1 MLNQWMGQ
9 MPNASEHGVLI
20 DKMLEFCHW
29 FMLILFVG
37 WSAFFLL
44 TLFKFH
50 KSRHPKAD
58 YHGVKSH
65 VSSHVEV
72 MVVLIEAVL
81 LLGFAFPLWGKRVL
95 DLPKANALR
104 IRVVGQQF
112 AWNFHYPG
120 ADGVF
125 GKQEA
130 RLISSSNQLGL
141 DPKDPAG
148 KDDIV
153 VPNELHIPVDRPV
166 VLEISSK
173 DVIHSFAVPAMRIGQ
188 DAIPGT
194 RAPIWFTPV
203 KTGDYE
209 IICGQLCGQS
219 HYNMRA
225 IMTVDTEADY
235 AEWLKQKAQLNAKQ

>member
-1 MLNQWMGQ
+1 MLNQLIGQ
-9 MPNASEHGVLI
+9 TPNASEHGVLI

-50 KSRHPKAD
+50 KSRHPKAN
-58 YHGVKSH
+58 YHGVKNH
-65 VSSHVEV
+65 VSSHVEL
-72 MVVLIEAVL
+72 MVVLVEAVL
-81 LLGFAFPLWGKRVL
+81 LLGFALPLWGKRVN
-95 DLPKANALR
+95 DLPKTNALR
-104 IRVVGQQF
+104 VRVVGQQF
-112 AWNFHYPG
+112 AWNFHYAG

-125 GKQEA
+125 GKQES

-141 DPKDPAG
+141 DPNDPAG
-148 KDDIV
+148 KDDVI
-153 VPNELHIPVDRPV
+153 VPNEIHVPVDRPV

-194 RAPIWFTPV
+194 RAPIWFKPV
-203 KTGDYE
+203 KKGDYE

-225 IMTVDTEADY
+225 ILTVDSEEDY
-235 AEWLKQKAQLNAKQ
+235 AAWIKQKVELNTKK

>member
-1 MLNQWMGQ
+1 MLDQWMGQ
-9 MPNASEHGVLI
+9 APNASEHGVLI

-37 WSAFFLL
+37 WSTFFIF
-44 TLFKFH
+44 TLFRFH

-58 YHGVKSH
+58 YRGMKSH
-65 VSSHVEV
+65 FSSHIEFI
-72 MVVLIEAVL
+72 VVLVEAVL
-81 LLGFAFPLWGKRVL
+81 LVGFAFPLWGKRVL
-95 DLPKANALR
+95 DIPKAGALR

-112 AWNFHYPG
+112 QWNFHYPG
-120 ADGVF
+120 RDGVF
-125 GKQEA
+125 GKQDA
-130 RLISSSNQLGL
+130 RFISSANLVGL
-141 DPKDPAG
+141 DPNDPAG
-148 KDDIV
+148 RDDIV
-153 VPNELHIPVDRPV
+153 VPNEIHLPVNQPV

-173 DVIHSFAVPAMRIGQ
+173 DVIHSFSVPAMRIGQ

-194 RAPIWFTPV
+194 RAPVWFQPV

-225 IMTVDTEADY
+225 IMTVDSPEDY
-235 AEWLKQKAQLNAKQ
+235 AAWLKQKEQLNTK

>member
-1 MLNQWMGQ
+1 MLNQLLGQ
-9 MPNASEHGVLI
+9 SPNASEHGVLI

-58 YHGVKSH
+58 YHGVKNH
-65 VSSHVEV
+65 VSSHIEF
-72 MVVLIEAVL
+72 MVVLVEAVI

-95 DLPKANALR
+95 DMPQQGALR
-104 IRVVGQQF
+104 IRVVAQQF
-112 AWNFHYPG
+112 QWNFHYPG
-120 ADGVF
+120 PDGVF

-130 RLISSSNQLGL
+130 RQISSSNPVGL
-141 DPKDPAG
+141 DPNDPAG

-153 VPNELHIPVDRPV
+153 VPNEIHIPVNRPV
-166 VLEISSK
+166 VLEITSK
-173 DVIHSFAVPAMRIGQ
+173 DVIHSFSVPAMRIGQ

-194 RAPIWFTPV
+194 RAPIWFKPV

-225 IMTVDTEADY
+225 IMTVDTQEDY
-235 AEWLKQKAQLNAKQ
+235 DAWLKQKEQLSSGK